1 MPNRVFVPPPHALDR
16 NLALEV
22 VRVTEASALA
32 ASRWIGR
39 GDEKAADEAAT
50 EAMRQALNSLSM
62 DGRLVNGSG
71 AITLSTGDK
80 VGTGTGPKVDIVLTP
95 IEGAT
100 ICAKGSHNAIS
111 VVAATQ
117 EGSFLHVPADAYMEK
132 LAVGPGLPQ
141 GVIDLSVSPED
152 NLINVAAAKG
162 VAVADLTVCMLD
174 RPRHGDLLGRIY
186 EAGARVVLI
195 DDGDV
200 SGAIAVGLPQTGI
213 DLYMGSGGAAEGVL
227 AAAGLKCLGGQMQ
240 CRLLLRSDDDRAKAR
255 AAGITDPR
263 ALWTIDEMVKGE
275 VMFAATGITDGN
287 ILAGIRLRS
296 GGATSHSLV
305 MRSTTGT
312 LRTMTSRHDFTR
324 HAQLHQD

>member
-32 ASRWIGR
+32 ASRFVGR
-39 GDEKAADEAAT
+39 GDEKAADEAAA

-62 DGRLVNGSG
+62 AGRVVNGG
-71 AITLSTGDK
+71 GLNLGEV
-80 VGTGTGPKVDIVLTP
+80 VGTGTGPKVDIVLTA

-100 ICAKGSHNAIS
+100 ICAKGGQNAIS
-111 VVAATQ
+111 VIAATE
-117 EGSFLHVPADAYMEK
+117 EGSFLHVPEGVYMEK

-141 GVIDLSVSPED
+141 GVIDLTVSPED

-162 VAVADLTVCMLD
+162 VSVADLTVCMLD
-174 RPRHGDLLGRIY
+174 RPRHGDLLGRVY

-200 SGAIAVGLPQTGI
+200 SGAIAVGLAQTGI

-240 CRLLLRSDDDRAKAR
+240 GRLLLRGEDDRAKAR
-255 AAGITDPR
+255 AAGLKDPH
-263 ALWTIDEMVKGE
+263 AVWSIADMVKGE

-287 ILAGIRLRS
+287 LLDGIRLRP

-305 MRSTTGT
+305 MRSATGT
-312 LRTMTSRHDFTR
+312 LRTMTSLHDFTR
-324 HAQLHQD
+324 HAQLHRD

>member
-32 ASRWIGR
+32 ASRWVGR
-39 GDEKAADEAAT
+39 GDEKAADEAAA
-50 EAMRQALNSLSM
+50 EAMRQSLNSLGM
-62 DGRLVNGSG
+62 DGRVVNGGSG
-71 AITLSTGDK
+71 LALGNGDR
-80 VGTGTGPKVDIVLTP
+80 VGTGNGPKVDIVLTA

-100 ICAKGSHNAIS
+100 ICAKGRHNAIS
-111 VVAATQ
+111 VIAATE
-117 EGSFLHVPADAYMEK
+117 EGSFLQVPAGIYMEK
-132 LAVGPGLPQ
+132 VAVGPGLPP
-141 GVIDLSVSPED
+141 GVIDLTADPED

-162 VAVADLTVCMLD
+162 VSVADLTVCMLD

-186 EAGARVVLI
+186 DSGAKVVLI

-200 SGAIAVGLPQTGI
+200 SGAIAVGLPHTGI

-240 CRLLLRSDDDRAKAR
+240 CRLLVRGDDDRAKVR
-255 AAGITDPR
+255 AAGIRDQH
-263 ALWTIDEMVKGE
+263 ALWSIEDMVKGE
-275 VMFAATGITDGN
+275 VMFAATGITNGTLLDGVH
-287 ILAGIRLRS
+287 LRP

-305 MRSTTGT
+305 MRSATGT
-312 LRTMTSRHDFTR
+312 LRTMVSQHDFRR
-324 HAQLHQD
+324 HAQLHLD